1 MRNVRILLVEDDESW
16 RDLTRTQ
23 LEKAGYETTVAANA
37 HTALSLIEKSHYDLT
52 ICDLNLPDGSGMDIL
67 QRVRAESPETIVL
80 MMTGYGTIESAVQ
93 AMKAGAYDYLT
104 KPIYPYALNAV
115 LTRALEHRRLT
126 DEVAVLRRTL
136 DEKFAFDNILGHSA
150 AVVSML
156 DRAARVAQSDVTVL
170 IRGETGTGKEL
181 LAKAIHFNSPRRQ
194 RPFVTINCG
203 AIPSELLE
211 SELFGH
217 LKGSFTGAWTHK
229 KGRVE
234 AADGGTV
241 FLDEIGE
248 MPLDLQVRILR
259 LLQEHEIEKVGAAAA
274 IKVDVRIIAATHR
287 NLESLVEQGAFREDL
302 YYRVSVVPIELPPLR
317 TRATDIPEFVFAFF
331 ERSKREHGKPD
342 LKLSPDLVPYF
353 CSYKWPGNVR
363 QLENTIER
371 IVVLSRSDIITLEDL
386 PGVLRPDATPPEPML
401 LPFELP
407 EQGLDLDAVEHE
419 LIVRVLRKF
428 EGNQS
433 RAARYLNIPR
443 KTLLYRMAKHGI
455 NAAPRSGAR
464 RPAGPPPA
472 DP

>member
-16 RDLTRTQ
+16 RDLTRAQ
-23 LEKAGYETTVAANA
+23 LIKSGYETTVAPNA
-37 HTALSLIEKSHYDLT
+37 SSALRLIEKNYYDIT
-52 ICDLNLPDGSGMDIL
+52 ICDLNLPDGSGMAIL
-67 QRVRAESPETIVL
+67 EKIRSESPETIVL

-115 LTRALEHRRLT
+115 ITRALEHRRLT

-136 DEKFAFDNILGHSA
+136 DEKFSFENILGHSA
-150 AVVSML
+150 AVVSVL

-181 LAKAIHFNSPRRQ
+181 LAKAIHFNSPRRHK
-194 RPFVTINCG
+194 PFVTINCG

-217 LKGSFTGAWTHK
+217 LKGSFTGAWAHK

-234 AADGGTV
+234 AAHGGTV

-259 LLQEHEIEKVGAAAA
+259 LLQEHEIEKVGAAAP
-274 IKVDVRIIAATHR
+274 IKVDVRIVAATHR
-287 NLESLVEQGAFREDL
+287 NLEKLVEQGGFREDL
-302 YYRVSVVPIELPPLR
+302 YYRVSVVPIELPALR
-317 TRATDIPEFVFAFF
+317 ERPADISEFVFGFF

-342 LKLSPDLVPYF
+342 LRLSSDLLPYF

-371 IVVLSRSDIITLEDL
+371 LVVLSQADMITLEDL
-386 PGVLRPDATPPEPML
+386 PSFLRSDAAPPESRL

-407 EQGLDLDAVEHE
+407 EKSLDLDSVENE
-419 LIVRVLRKF
+419 LIARVLQKF
-428 EGNQS
+428 GGNQTH
-433 RAARYLNIPR
+433 AARYLNIPR
-443 KTLLYRMAKHGI
+443 KTLLYRMKKYGI
-455 NAAPRSGAR
+455 GTEHQLATRQIAADGE
-464 RPAGPPPA
+464 
-472 DP
+472 